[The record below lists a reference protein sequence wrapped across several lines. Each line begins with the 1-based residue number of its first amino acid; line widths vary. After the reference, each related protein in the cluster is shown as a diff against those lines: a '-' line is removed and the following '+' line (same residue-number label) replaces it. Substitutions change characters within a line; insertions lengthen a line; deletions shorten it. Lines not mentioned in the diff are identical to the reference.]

1 MNLRGKQL
9 HGAGDYDTL
18 LLLMSFCNATG
29 TAVRFLRPVVYGI
42 GVWLPM
48 SRLRLGVLFG
58 GVSSEHEVSLV
69 SGASVLRNVPQDKYD
84 VVMIGIT
91 RDGRWYRYTGD
102 IEKIPTGQWEGEHCI
117 PAAILPDR
125 SVHGLAVFHPD
136 HVENIRL
143 DVVFPVLHG
152 KNGEDGTMQGLM
164 ELAGIPCVG
173 CGTMS
178 SADCMDKTVTR
189 TLLEQAGI
197 AGVKWEKVMCYEMD
211 HFDRIAEKIEA
222 RLHYPVFVKP
232 ANAGSSVGISK
243 AGDRDSLRKAFEI
256 AFAHDR
262 KIIVEEAVI
271 GDEVECAVLG
281 NDDPMVS
288 VIGEIVPVAEF
299 YDYNAKYKDGT
310 TALYIPA
317 RLEEEVAKEIQK
329 IARQA
334 FLALGCSGFARVD
347 FFVRKS
353 DRKILLNE
361 PNTIP
366 GFTDISMYPKLME
379 YSGIPY
385 GELIDRLIRLAMERA
400 DANG

>member
-1 MNLRGKQL
+1 
-9 HGAGDYDTL
+9 
-18 LLLMSFCNATG
+18 
-29 TAVRFLRPVVYGI
+29 
-42 GVWLPM
+42 M
-48 SRLRLGVLFG
+48 SRLTLAVLFG
-58 GVSSEHEVSLV
+58 GASSEHEVSLV
-69 SGASVLRNVPQDKYD
+69 SGASVLRHVPRDD
-84 VVMIGIT
+84 FDIVMVGIT
-91 RDGRWYRYTGD
+91 KDGRWYHYTGEID
-102 IEKIPTGQWEGEHCI
+102 RIPDGSWEKANCVP
-117 PAAILPDR
+117 AILSPDR
-125 SVHGLAVFHPD
+125 SVHGLTVFYPD

-152 KNGEDGTMQGLM
+152 KNGEDGTMQGLL
-164 ELAGIPCVG
+164 EIAGIPCVG
-173 CGTMS
+173 CGTLS
-178 SADCMDKTVTR
+178 SAVCMDKTVTR

-197 AGVKWEKVMCYEMD
+197 AGVQWEKVMEYEMD
-211 HFDRIAEKIEA
+211 RFDEIEKRIAQ

-232 ANAGSSVGISK
+232 ANAGSSVGITK
-243 AGDRDSLRKAFEI
+243 ATDKATLKKAFET

-262 KIIVEEAVI
+262 KIIVEEAVV

-281 NDDPMVS
+281 NDDPFVS

-317 RLEEEVAKEIQK
+317 RLEPEVVKEIQET
-329 IARQA
+329 ARKA

-353 DRKILLNE
+353 DRKVLLNE

-379 YSGIPY
+379 YSGVGYP
-385 GELIDRLIRLAMERA
+385 ELIRRLIQLAIERA
-400 DANG
+400 GANG

>member
-1 MNLRGKQL
+1 
-9 HGAGDYDTL
+9 
-18 LLLMSFCNATG
+18 
-29 TAVRFLRPVVYGI
+29 
-42 GVWLPM
+42 M
-48 SRLRLGVLFG
+48 SRLTLAVLFG
-58 GVSSEHEVSLV
+58 GASSEHEVSLV
-69 SGASVLRNVPQDKYD
+69 SGTSVLRHVPRDD
-84 VVMIGIT
+84 FDIVMVGIT
-91 RDGRWYRYTGD
+91 KDGRWYHYTGEID
-102 IEKIPTGQWEGEHCI
+102 RIPDGSWEKANCVP
-117 PAAILPDR
+117 AILSPDR
-125 SVHGLAVFHPD
+125 SVHGLTVFHPD

-152 KNGEDGTMQGLM
+152 KNGEDGTMQGLL
-164 ELAGIPCVG
+164 EIAGIPCVG
-173 CGTMS
+173 CGTLS
-178 SADCMDKTVTR
+178 SAVCMDKTVTR

-197 AGVKWEKVMCYEMD
+197 AGVQWEKVMEYEMD
-211 HFDRIAEKIEA
+211 RFDEIEKRIAQ

-232 ANAGSSVGISK
+232 ANAGSSVGITK
-243 AGDRDSLRKAFEI
+243 ATDKATLKKAFET

-262 KIIVEEAVI
+262 KIIVEEAVV

-281 NDDPMVS
+281 NDDPFVS

-317 RLEEEVAKEIQK
+317 RLEPEVVKEIQET
-329 IARQA
+329 ARKA

-353 DRKILLNE
+353 DRKVLLNE

-379 YSGIPY
+379 YSGVGYP
-385 GELIDRLIRLAMERA
+385 ELIRRLIQLAIERA
-400 DANG
+400 GANG